1 MLRLENQ
8 VAVVTG
14 SDSGIGRE
22 IAREFAKEG
31 ADVAVTYH
39 TDEDGARETER
50 LVLGA
55 GGRAIVLRVDVTRE
69 DQVEELFDETVRRLG
84 APTLLVND
92 AGMGGPGDEVA
103 DLATE
108 DWRRVI
114 ETNLFGP
121 FYCCRRFLRL
131 RREAGGGG
139 AIVNVTSVHEYVP
152 TAGDAAYDASK
163 GGLRN
168 LTRTV
173 ALEAA
178 KHKVNVNAI
187 APGMILT
194 PMNQEAVEDAEAR
207 AEAER
212 SIPWRRAG
220 EPWEVARLA
229 VYLASSDADYVTG
242 QTFVIDGGL
251 SLNLGQGA

>member
-1 MLRLENQ
+1 VHPGRSRATPREGRGMLRLENQ

-114 ETNLFGP
+114 ETN
-121 FYCCRRFLRL
+121 
-131 RREAGGGG
+131 
-139 AIVNVTSVHEYVP
+139 
-152 TAGDAAYDASK
+152 
-163 GGLRN
+163 
-168 LTRTV
+168 
-173 ALEAA
+173 
-178 KHKVNVNAI
+178 
-187 APGMILT
+187 
-194 PMNQEAVEDAEAR
+194 
-207 AEAER
+207 
-212 SIPWRRAG
+212 
-220 EPWEVARLA
+220 
-229 VYLASSDADYVTG
+229 
-242 QTFVIDGGL
+242 
-251 SLNLGQGA
+251 